1 MEKPDWL
8 KKIEAAAD
16 KFWKEEYPAKTAEQ
30 KSAYWQKIMEKGM
43 EEQRKTGRP
52 IFESFNA
59 AWYSSVKDQEPEI
72 DNILNQLFENA
83 WSDKDKAAFWA
94 ATTNLGEEEEE

>member
-16 KFWKEEYPAKTAEQ
+16 KFWKEEYPAKTDEQ
-30 KSAYWQKIMEKGM
+30 KLTYWQKIMEKGM
-43 EEQRKTGRP
+43 EEQRKSGAP

-59 AWYSSVKDQEPEI
+59 PWYSSVKEQEPAI
-72 DNILNQLFENA
+72 DNILNQLFEVV
-83 WSDKDKAAFWA
+83 WSDRDKTAFWA
-94 ATTNLGEEEEE
+94 ATTQVDDEIE